1 MLDYVLWTLRNLI
14 KQRYLVTQAAIAF
27 LVTLTSTVCVDHSQ
41 ADPLL
46 PSATGSAET
55 ETLGSSDLTVL
66 SSLSPLVEK
75 VEPVVVS
82 ITVSSF
88 TRGLFYDFTGDGA
101 GSGIVVRPTG
111 YIATSYHVVRESE
124 AIKVSLLDGN
134 TYEAEV
140 IGYDILTDLAVLK
153 IDADDLDAAVFG
165 RSDEVSVGDWVMA
178 VGNALALKGGPTVT
192 LGIVSARGRTVNTDV
207 GTLWDMI
214 QTDAAFNNGT
224 SGGPLVNLKGEVV
237 GVNTAILR
245 NSEGI
250 GFAVSSSV
258 ALPII
263 DSLIEHGRVIRPLIG
278 FIGADLTSSSGNQL
292 GLSIT
297 QGIIVTR
304 LSGDG
309 PAYKAGIQERDVI
322 TKVDQVSVY
331 DMEGFLKLLWSY
343 SVDDVI
349 RVEYIRNGKTAE
361 VLIRLAERPPQ
372 Y

>member
-1 MLDYVLWTLRNLI
+1 MLGFVLLTLRNLT
-14 KQRYLVTQAAIAF
+14 KQKYLLAQATIVLLVTF
-27 LVTLTSTVCVDHSQ
+27 TSAVCVAPSQ
-41 ADPLL
+41 SSSVL
-46 PSATGSAET
+46 PSETGFAET
-55 ETLGSSDLTVL
+55 ETLTSPELTVL

-75 VEPVVVS
+75 VEPIVVS
-82 ITVSSF
+82 ITVSSL
-88 TRGLFYDFTGDGA
+88 TRGLIYDFTEDGA

-124 AIKVSLLDGN
+124 AIKVSLPDGN

-140 IGYDILTDLAVLK
+140 IGYDILTDLAVVK
-153 IDADDLDAAVFG
+153 IDTDDLDAAVFG
-165 RSDEVSVGDWVMA
+165 QSDEVRVGDWVMA
-178 VGNALALKGGPTVT
+178 VGNALALKGGPTVI
-192 LGIVSARGRTVNTDV
+192 LGIVSARGRTVNTDF

-224 SGGPLVNLKGEVV
+224 SGGPLVNLKGEVI

-245 NSEGI
+245 NTEGI

-263 DSLIEHGRVIRPLIG
+263 DSLIEHGRVVRPLIG
-278 FIGADLTSSSGNQL
+278 FIGANLTSSIGNQL
-292 GLSIT
+292 DLSVDH
-297 QGIIVTR
+297 GIIVTR

-322 TKVDQVSVY
+322 TKIDQIPVY

-343 SVDDVI
+343 NVGDLVRI
-349 RVEYIRNGKTAE
+349 EYIRNGKTSE
-361 VLIRLAERPPQ
+361 TLIQLAERPPQ